1 MAGAPHLQK
10 FLSAAK
16 YFIGLKESGNNT
28 FKDSRGRELW
38 NLWGWN
44 ASGTPWCAIFVSAC
58 AQKAGIANKV
68 IAKDSYAIGVQA
80 KTVNKYGGKWI
91 DGPLINGGKKVT
103 PIPGDLITFGT
114 ASCKG
119 HGHASHIGIV
129 EYVEGSKVHT
139 IEGNASNQCK
149 RCSYSLSYSKINA
162 YVRPDWSRVGDDI
175 SAYLAGIGETI
186 TLGPLYQNKNDRHD
200 MTLRQVGYLDS
211 TYALSNNTSGVAISV
226 INYTSVLGDLYEMFA
241 PVAMSN
247 PTVSTS
253 QLKGNTKIAMD
264 YLLSKGFSASSAS
277 AITGCLLTYSNMLPT
292 FSMRLD
298 NGSYLFGIGAWNNV
312 KLLQLKDRLG
322 YEWNI
327 NLSGQ
332 LEFLCYDLET
342 NFNTVLAVIK
352 LQALNISN
360 VEKVVDAFMS
370 IYNSIFNTEAY
381 KTEAKKNAT
390 TVYNSLII
398 TQTQIIGGA
407 TSLVDK
413 SGKALSAKYSVTIPS
428 SVSQTGIIDDY
439 TSYSAWFTRWA
450 AKSPQRKLANL
461 WRDQGYPCNKGIATI
476 GGYYCVAVRPKFGS
490 CGEVIVV
497 TLEGGKSFPAII
509 CDEKGSDAGSE
520 WGHKKSGGKVSII
533 EWQRVKT
540 QNGKV
545 ITGNI
550 GFSNVDARGFSD
562 WYGKK
567 VMNIT
572 NYGKYVDVK
581 WG

>member
-28 FKDSRGRELW
+28 FKDFRGRELW

-119 HGHASHIGIV
+119 HGHAAHIGIV
-129 EYVEGSKVHT
+129 EYVSGGKVHT
-139 IEGNASNQCK
+139 IEGNAGNQCK
-149 RCSYSLSYSKINA
+149 RCSYSLGYSKINA
-162 YVRPDWSRVGDDI
+162 YVRPNWAKVGDDI
-175 SAYLAGIGETI
+175 SAYLAGIGET
-186 TLGPLYQNKNDRHD
+186 TSLGPLYQNKNDRHD
-200 MTLRQVGYLDS
+200 MTMREVGFLDS
-211 TYALSNNTSGVAISV
+211 DYALSNATSGVAISV
-226 INYTSVLGDLYEMFA
+226 INYTSVLGDLYNMFA
-241 PVAMSN
+241 PAAVSN

-253 QLKGNTKIAMD
+253 PLKGNTKIAVD
-264 YLLSKGFSASSAS
+264 YFISVGFSASSAC
-277 AITGCLLTYSNMLPT
+277 AVAGCLYTYSCINPT
-292 FSMRLD
+292 FSMRLED
-298 NGSYLFGIGAWNNV
+298 NRFLCGIAAWTPN
-312 KLLQLKDRLG
+312 KTSELKDRLG

-332 LEFLCYDLET
+332 LEFLCHDIET
-342 NFNTVLAVIK
+342 NYGAFLSIIK
-352 LQALNISN
+352 LQSLDTAS
-360 VEKVVDAFMS
+360 VEKVTDAFMTL
-370 IYNSIFNTEAY
+370 YNKTFCTDAY
-381 KTEAKKNAT
+381 KEQAKKTAKDIFSKL
-390 TVYNSLII
+390 VI
-398 TQTQIIGGA
+398 TKTQIIGS
-407 TSLVDK
+407 TSKLVDK
-413 SGKALSAKYSVTIPS
+413 SGKALTAKYSVTIPGS
-428 SVSQTGIIDDY
+428 ISQTGIIDDY
-439 TSYSAWFTRWA
+439 TSYSAWYSRWA
-450 AKSPQRKLANL
+450 GKSPQKKLANL
-461 WRDQGYPCNKGIATI
+461 WRDQGFPCNKGIATI
-476 GGYYCVAVRPKFGS
+476 GGYYCVAVRPKFGK

-497 TLEGGKSFPAII
+497 TLAGGTSFAAII
-509 CDEKGSDAGSE
+509 CDEKGADAGSE
-520 WGHKKSGGKVSII
+520 WGHKKSGGKISII
-533 EWQRVKT
+533 EWERVKT

-550 GFSNVDARGFSD
+550 GFTNVDTRGFSD

-567 VMNIT
+567 VINIT

-581 WG
+581 WS